1 MATNDSTLAERMER
15 VLPNVLPLNLRLDPI
30 IELTEDQFV
39 HFCEMNEIVRIER
52 SADGLLELSPLL
64 VGDGGA
70 RTIQVIMAL
79 GMWERTDE
87 TGVAVTNAG
96 FILPNTAMRAPTAA
110 WVTKS
115 RLARLTI
122 EDKRGFFPLCP
133 DFVIEMRWITDG
145 LTVLQAKIEEYMANG
160 ARLGW
165 LLDPL
170 QRQAHI
176 YRPNAE
182 PEILDNP
189 ESISADPELPGFT
202 LNLNPIW
209 EPVF

>member
-1 MATNDSTLAERMER
+1 MER